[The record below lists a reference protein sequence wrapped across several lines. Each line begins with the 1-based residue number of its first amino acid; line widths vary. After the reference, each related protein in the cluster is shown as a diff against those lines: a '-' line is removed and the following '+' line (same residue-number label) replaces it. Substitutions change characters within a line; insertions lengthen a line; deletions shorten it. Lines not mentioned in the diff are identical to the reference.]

1 MIALLELGPSTPE
14 DFVPSFTLIVYR
26 HEKLIHSFSLDS
38 PVIIGR
44 RDLVQNDPAP
54 FAVSETS
61 SLKKLVVADTKDQ
74 EIPRQWFRVS
84 LENSNSIRI
93 ENLHAKL
100 PVSISNQAPIASGQA
115 FQFENELLIDLGC
128 SLAIRVNALTQD
140 DSSNDEFRT
149 LATAPFGPNEEQPV
163 AQIATIR
170 QFSTPEAK
178 DIANM
183 LRLALQV
190 VQKAAGSNAFFQAAA
205 VAASQIVELDRVVVL
220 LRKDKEMPS
229 SDVTHRSAVIDG
241 WNIAAEHLK
250 PGIRVESIGT
260 ISRTILQRVIST
272 GITVIHDPG
281 NSSSSMKPTG
291 IDYAQSLVRVC
302 CATASPILDR
312 DRQVIGVLYGDR
324 STDELALPK
333 NRISDIEATLV
344 EVLASSVAAGI
355 ARQAEESLRN
365 TLAEF
370 FSPKVVKLLADNPEL
385 MDGQDAE
392 VSVLYCDIRGFSS
405 VTEKLGP
412 RKAIEWINDVMSE
425 LSQCVIDRDG
435 VLVDYV
441 GDELLAMWGAPGA
454 QPDHAKRAIE
464 TARSMMAAIDALR
477 KRWGDVLPQRF
488 GAGIGV
494 NTGPARVGNVGSRQ
508 KFKYGALG
516 NTVNVGSRLQSATKQ
531 FGVDCIVSGES
542 RKGIKPVADCR
553 RLASIFVVG
562 IDQPIEVFELKY
574 SPTDNW
580 KHLAA
585 NYELA
590 LVDFESKRFGETVRR
605 IGELLQ
611 THPQDRPCK
620 KLLARAVKELDE
632 PSENFSPIWHLPQK

>member
-1 MIALLELGPSTPE
+1 
-14 DFVPSFTLIVYR
+14 
-26 HEKLIHSFSLDS
+26 
-38 PVIIGR
+38 
-44 RDLVQNDPAP
+44 
-54 FAVSETS
+54 
-61 SLKKLVVADTKDQ
+61 
-74 EIPRQWFRVS
+74 
-84 LENSNSIRI
+84 
-93 ENLHAKL
+93 
-100 PVSISNQAPIASGQA
+100 
-115 FQFENELLIDLGC
+115 
-128 SLAIRVNALTQD
+128 
-140 DSSNDEFRT
+140 
-149 LATAPFGPNEEQPV
+149 
-163 AQIATIR
+163 
-170 QFSTPEAK
+170 
-178 DIANM
+178 
-183 LRLALQV
+183 
-190 VQKAAGSNAFFQAAA
+190 
-205 VAASQIVELDRVVVL
+205 
-220 LRKDKEMPS
+220 
-229 SDVTHRSAVIDG
+229 
-241 WNIAAEHLK
+241 
-250 PGIRVESIGT
+250 
-260 ISRTILQRVIST
+260 
-272 GITVIHDPG
+272 
-281 NSSSSMKPTG
+281 
-291 IDYAQSLVRVC
+291 
-302 CATASPILDR
+302 
-312 DRQVIGVLYGDR
+312 
-324 STDELALPK
+324 
-333 NRISDIEATLV
+333 
-344 EVLASSVAAGI
+344 
-355 ARQAEESLRN
+355 LRN